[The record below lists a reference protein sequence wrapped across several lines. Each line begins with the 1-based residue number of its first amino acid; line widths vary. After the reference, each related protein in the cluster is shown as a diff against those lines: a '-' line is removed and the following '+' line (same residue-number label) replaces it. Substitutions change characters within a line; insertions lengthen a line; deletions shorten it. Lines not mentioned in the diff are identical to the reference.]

1 MEEIS
6 QMTNKILMNNKR
18 FEDGILK
25 YTTYVENNQNIINK
39 KQNSKILVK
48 YYKKIFDRRL
58 L

>member
-6 QMTNKILMNNKR
+6 QMTNKILMNNER
-18 FEDGILK
+18 FDDGILK